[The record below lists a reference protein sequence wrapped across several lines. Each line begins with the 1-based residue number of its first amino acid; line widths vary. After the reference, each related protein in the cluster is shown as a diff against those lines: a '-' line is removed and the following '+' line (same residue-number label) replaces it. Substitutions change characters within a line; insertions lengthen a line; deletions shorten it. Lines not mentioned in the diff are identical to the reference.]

1 MKVFSI
7 RKKLILIFGILI
19 ITAVFIQ
26 GFIAIRI
33 SKRAITEK
41 IETHLMDKAEAT
53 AQIVDGKIVS
63 FLSFIQGLS
72 RSSLLLDPAIS
83 YEEKLRVLKMEAS
96 FNDRIYAICITDTA
110 GNAHLEGHKVL
121 RIADREWFQKAVA
134 GTAFITEPYVSRS
147 DNQVVITLAVPI
159 YDNNK
164 TIIGV
169 FAVDALAL
177 RLTEDIQNIT
187 VGKTGYC
194 FIVGTTGT
202 TIAHKNTDLV
212 IKQANLPEQSK
223 TDATFTALG
232 AYIKDVLEND
242 VVIGYYTFKGS
253 DNIAASSVIETTMW
267 KVIVRAPVD
276 EFMGTITTLQRLML
290 GIGIGLALITVAI
303 IYLIARQMVRPLQI
317 AVNALKDIAHGEG
330 DLTVRLP
337 ISGHDEITELSEYFN
352 RTIEKIG
359 ASIKSVDTNA
369 AVMKE
374 IGYALA
380 ENMNETASSINQISG
395 TVDTVKQKTLT

>member
-26 GFIAIRI
+26 GFIAIQI

-110 GNAHLEGHKVL
+110 GNAYLEGHKVL

-134 GTAFITEPYVSRS
+134 GTVFITEPYVSRS

-202 TIAHKNTDLV
+202 IIAHKNTDLV

-232 AYIKDVLEND
+232 A
-242 VVIGYYTFKGS
+242 
-253 DNIAASSVIETTMW
+253 
-267 KVIVRAPVD
+267 
-276 EFMGTITTLQRLML
+276 
-290 GIGIGLALITVAI
+290 
-303 IYLIARQMVRPLQI
+303 
-317 AVNALKDIAHGEG
+317 
-330 DLTVRLP
+330 
-337 ISGHDEITELSEYFN
+337 
-352 RTIEKIG
+352 
-359 ASIKSVDTNA
+359 
-369 AVMKE
+369 
-374 IGYALA
+374 
-380 ENMNETASSINQISG
+380 
-395 TVDTVKQKTLT
+395 